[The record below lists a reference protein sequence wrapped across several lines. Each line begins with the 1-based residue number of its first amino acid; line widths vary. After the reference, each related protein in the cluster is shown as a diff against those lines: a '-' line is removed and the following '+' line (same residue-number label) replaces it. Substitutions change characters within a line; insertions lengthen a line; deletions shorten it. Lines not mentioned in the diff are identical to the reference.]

1 MTETAIK
8 KTQRQRF
15 ISGVVIVT
23 PGHLHHLNTALGD
36 LLGQTLKFD
45 EILVVASGFKPKN
58 RHELERQIR
67 RLDASKVKMIFV
79 PPGSAGRNRNL
90 ALREVSSNTELVF
103 FSDADDRYSTRRN
116 EVVYK
121 EFKQKK
127 FDALI
132 HSFVPT
138 TPDSIGL
145 VVDVL
150 ESHVHKGEN
159 RIGSEELFETNFP
172 AGKRARREEELGLV
186 NPSLILP
193 KRCLGRSL
201 HHAHVVVDPLG
212 IGETRF
218 HEKFFPRNEDS
229 LFVRDLLF
237 DGKKVVGI
245 LEPLSVWVLG
255 TSSFSAA
262 GVGPKLFWKL
272 ERLCY
277 RGLASLRWRTQIFS
291 KRLPNNEIRHTK
303 KKVTENPFP

>member
-23 PGHLHHLNTALGD
+23 PGHLQHLNTALGD

-58 RHELERQIR
+58 RQELEWQIR

-159 RIGSEELFETNFP
+159 RIGAEELFETNFP

-201 HHAHVVVDPLG
+201 HHAHVVVNPLG

-255 TSSFSAA
+255 TSTFTTAR
-262 GVGPKLFWKL
+262 LWRRTFLKL
-272 ERLCY
+272 EQLFHRLVTTLFGNIY
-277 RGLASLRWRTQIFS
+277 RPTRT
-291 KRLPNNEIRHTK
+291 LPKNEA
-303 KKVTENPFP
+303 

>member
-58 RHELERQIR
+58 RQELEWQIR

-159 RIGSEELFETNFP
+159 RIGAEELFETNFP

-201 HHAHVVVDPLG
+201 HHAHVVVNPLG

-255 TSSFSAA
+255 TSTFTTAR
-262 GVGPKLFWKL
+262 LWRRTFLKL
-272 ERLCY
+272 EQLFHRLVTTLFGNIY
-277 RGLASLRWRTQIFS
+277 RPTRT
-291 KRLPNNEIRHTK
+291 LPKNEA
-303 KKVTENPFP
+303 